1 MGRHTFLILF
11 PIVPV
16 YAAILAHTGRFAA
29 AAAIVEVGIAV
40 DTTYIV
46 AGADDALLL

>member
-16 YAAILAHTGRFAA
+16 YAAMLAHTGRFAA

-40 DTTYIV
+40 DAGYVT
-46 AGADDALLL
+46 GADDALLL